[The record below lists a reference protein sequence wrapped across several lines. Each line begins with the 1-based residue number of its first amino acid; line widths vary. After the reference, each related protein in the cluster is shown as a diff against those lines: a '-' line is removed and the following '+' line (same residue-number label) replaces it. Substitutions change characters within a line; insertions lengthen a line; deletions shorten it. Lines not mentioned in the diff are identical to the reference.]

1 LIHQSFAAEINKDSR
16 NELIKI
22 WSTFKHGFATLVER
36 GVDNGTRGDSPKYV
50 ASLLGAPQE
59 QGLDGDG
66 EAMRL
71 RDGAE
76 EDGHG
81 SAIGH
86 GTRGQ

>member
-1 LIHQSFAAEINKDSR
+1 MNSLKSGRPSNTGLQRS
-16 NELIKI
+16 L
-22 WSTFKHGFATLVER
+22 R

-71 RDGAE
+71 PDGAE

-81 SAIGH
+81 SAVGH
-86 GTRGQ
+86 ETRGQ